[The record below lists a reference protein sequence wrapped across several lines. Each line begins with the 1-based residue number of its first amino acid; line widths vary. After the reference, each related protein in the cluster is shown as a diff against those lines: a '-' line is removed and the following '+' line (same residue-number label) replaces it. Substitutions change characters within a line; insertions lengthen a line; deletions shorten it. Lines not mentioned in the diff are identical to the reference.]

1 MNDNLFSK
9 SNLMY
14 IDEEQLKEVSGYLRK
29 YSSDLTK
36 IKKHFNE
43 VWEQCSTLLDDN
55 TIKNINSLK
64 DINDKKYSK
73 AMEELETYANKIDTV
88 ANIWQ
93 DTNIQIKNSSKN
105 LESMFIDISKSIDIK
120 SNNINKE

>member
-1 MNDNLFSK
+1 
-9 SNLMY
+9 MY

-43 VWEQCSTLLDDN
+43 VWEQCSSLLDDN

-64 DINDKKYSK
+64 DINDKKYNK

-120 SNNINKE
+120 